1 MQFRLAEKGGRMG
14 GLACSNGSMCP
25 SLGSGNTVVFSDAE
39 VATHDSEP
47 ECVNLYIS
55 ILHIA
60 LQYPQRLLVK
70 TTVCSPLD

>member
-1 MQFRLAEKGGRMG
+1 MG

-47 ECVNLYIS
+47 ECVNLYIYFQF
-55 ILHIA
+55 A
-60 LQYPQRLLVK
+60 YCFAV
-70 TTVCSPLD
+70 SPAFVSQDYCM